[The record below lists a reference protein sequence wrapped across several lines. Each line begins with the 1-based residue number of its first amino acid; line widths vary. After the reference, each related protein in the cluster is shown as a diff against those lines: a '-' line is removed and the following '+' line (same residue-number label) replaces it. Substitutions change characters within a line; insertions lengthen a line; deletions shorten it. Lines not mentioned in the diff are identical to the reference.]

1 MSGGGTQAGAGA
13 PTGVSP
19 EPRVVKGWQAINLA
33 FNEELERDP
42 RVVVLGEDVAASG
55 GTYGETR
62 RLLDRFGPE
71 RVRDMPISETA
82 IVGAA
87 VGMALVGL
95 RPVAEILLLDFLG
108 IASDQLVNQA
118 AKIYGLS
125 GGRVPVPLVLKTAVG
140 TEAGLGAQH
149 SQALEGWYAQIPGLK
164 VVWPS
169 TPRDLHGLLKAAIRD
184 DNPVLFLESL
194 VLLRE
199 TGPIGG
205 PDDVVPIGVADVARP
220 GRDLTIV
227 TWGTMRG
234 RCLAAAEELAAEG
247 IEAEVIDLRSIVPW
261 DRERVLESVART
273 HRCLVV
279 TEAVREYG
287 PGGEIAAVVA
297 EECFDDLDAPVGRV
311 GSPRI
316 LAPHIVE
323 YDRER
328 VPQAAAVVAA
338 ARALVRG

>member
-1 MSGGGTQAGAGA
+1 
-13 PTGVSP
+13 
-19 EPRVVKGWQAINLA
+19 
-33 FNEELERDP
+33 
-42 RVVVLGEDVAASG
+42 
-55 GTYGETR
+55 
-62 RLLDRFGPE
+62 
-71 RVRDMPISETA
+71 
-82 IVGAA
+82 
-87 VGMALVGL
+87 
-95 RPVAEILLLDFLG
+95 
-108 IASDQLVNQA
+108 
-118 AKIYGLS
+118 
-125 GGRVPVPLVLKTAVG
+125 
-140 TEAGLGAQH
+140 
-149 SQALEGWYAQIPGLK
+149 